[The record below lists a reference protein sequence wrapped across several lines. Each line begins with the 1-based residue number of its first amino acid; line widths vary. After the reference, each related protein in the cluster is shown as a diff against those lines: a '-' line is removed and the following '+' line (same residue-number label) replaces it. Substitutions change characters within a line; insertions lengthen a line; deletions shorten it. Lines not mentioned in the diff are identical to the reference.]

1 MQHKYHK
8 HYTRAEANALLPHL
22 RLWLK
27 RIVQLRDELAKCE
40 EHLNGMTAPG
50 RDLGGPTVNSM
61 VRTLADM
68 KDVLLEFHH
77 REIQIKDLDRG
88 LVDFP
93 ALIDGKE
100 VFLCWEDGEEEVGFW
115 HDLDAGYQGR
125 EPL

>member
-1 MQHKYHK
+1 MQRKFQK
-8 HYTRAEANALLPHL
+8 HYTRAEANALVPHL

-27 RIVQLRDELAKCE
+27 RVVQLRDELAKSE
-40 EHLNGMTAPG
+40 KRLDSMLAPG
-50 RDLGGPTVNSM
+50 RDLGGPTVNAS

-68 KDVLLEFHH
+68 KDVLMEFHR

-93 ALIDGKE
+93 ALMDGKE
-100 VFLCWEDGEEEVGFW
+100 VFLCWEEGEEEVGFW